1 MENASKALLMAGGI
15 LIALLVL
22 GALLLMFNQLSDY
35 QRSNTEL
42 LNRSQISEFNS
53 KFTQYAR
60 NDLQGYDLI
69 SLINKVV
76 DYNRRTGIYG
86 ELDYNIK
93 INLTINIT
101 SAFQTKFGGTLN
113 KLKVGTYT
121 VKTRSDSLYQMLD
134 EFRQYDYTY
143 TLDVMTT
150 LVSNRQ
156 SLLDGTKSSSE
167 FTNDKQPF
175 KDLSGN
181 VVEGEEL
188 VRILDDYSEYSA
200 FKSSTF
206 RILDEPT
213 YTGNQVS
220 GMSFQYLK

>member
-42 LNRSQISEFNS
+42 VNRSQISEFNAQ
-53 KFTQYAR
+53 FTQYAR

-76 DYNRRTGIYG
+76 EYNSRTGIYG

-93 INLTINIT
+93 ITLNINLT
-101 SAFQTKFGGTLN
+101 SAFETKFGGTLS
-113 KLKVGTYT
+113 KFTVGSYT
-121 VKTRSDSLYQMLD
+121 VRTRSDTLYKLLD
-134 EFRQYDYTY
+134 EFRQYDYIY

-156 SLLDGTKSSSE
+156 GLLDGTKNSSE
-167 FTNDKQPF
+167 FTKDRQPF

-181 VVEGEEL
+181 VVEGTDL
-188 VRILDDYSEYSA
+188 VKILDEYSEYSA
-200 FKSSTF
+200 FKSSVF

-213 YTGNQVS
+213 YTNNQVS
-220 GMSFQYLK
+220 EMNFQYLK

>member
-35 QRSNTEL
+35 QRSKTEIV
-42 LNRSQISEFNS
+42 NRSQISEFNS
-53 KFTQYAR
+53 QFTQYAR
-60 NDLQGYDLI
+60 NDLQGFDLI

-93 INLTINIT
+93 IKLTINIT
-101 SAFQTKFGGTLN
+101 SAFETKFGGTLN
-113 KLKVGTYT
+113 RFKVGTYT
-121 VKTRSDSLYQMLD
+121 VQNRTDSLYKMLD
-134 EFRQYDYTY
+134 EFRQYDYIY

-150 LVSNRQ
+150 MVSNRQ
-156 SLLDGTKSSSE
+156 GLLDGTKSSSE
-167 FTNDKQPF
+167 FTNDRKPF
-175 KDLSGN
+175 KDLSGK
-181 VVEGEEL
+181 VVEGKEL

-213 YTGNQVS
+213 YSGNQIS
-220 GMSFQYLK
+220 AMSFQYLK

>member
-53 KFTQYAR
+53 QFTQYAR

-86 ELDYNIK
+86 ELDNNIK
-93 INLTINIT
+93 ITLTINIT

-121 VKTRSDSLYQMLD
+121 VKTRNDSLYQMLD

-167 FTNDKQPF
+167 FTNDRQPF

-213 YTGNQVS
+213 YTGDQVS

>member
-1 MENASKALLMAGGI
+1 M
-15 LIALLVL
+15 
-22 GALLLMFNQLSDY
+22 
-35 QRSNTEL
+35 
-42 LNRSQISEFNS
+42 
-53 KFTQYAR
+53 
-60 NDLQGYDLI
+60 
-69 SLINKVV
+69 
-76 DYNRRTGIYG
+76 
-86 ELDYNIK
+86 
-93 INLTINIT
+93 
-101 SAFQTKFGGTLN
+101 
-113 KLKVGTYT
+113 
-121 VKTRSDSLYQMLD
+121 SDSLYQMLD